1 MASLPSD
8 DGGTP
13 QPRRKKRRASTSLDK
28 SMSVL
33 EGDVGAHTATKRKRQ
48 TKKPTKPKT
57 SSKSKSEQPTP
68 KKKYKAKPQS
78 DPKPKKTMCIAK
90 AMRLTSADPKD
101 DKQVALIIAHL
112 RNRKIEADED
122 FSLEANEFFF
132 IGSDCTGLGTELLA
146 AALSGLWVKPLFGS
160 DIDAGVRDL
169 HHLLHPNAP
178 LLKSDCGQ
186 RSPEATPYVDLY
198 VAGPPC
204 QPWSSMGRNMGLD
217 DMKDRGMVFYHVLS
231 YIRSKHPRAFII
243 ENVRGL
249 LDQHK
254 RMFAIILQILRDA
267 GYMVSWE
274 VVNTNDHGI
283 PQSRPRII
291 IVGVLKS
298 SCAHSFK
305 FPKKLNF
312 RPPIESF
319 LDKSDSD
326 GWAPMLNATGKNN
339 LERARMKLAA
349 QGVDMAKA
357 TVLVDLSA
365 SSKFSSFRVGGSPC
379 LTASR
384 GKVGGYY
391 ITNRRRMTTIQE
403 MGRLQGFPTKM
414 TDTLL
419 QRGAKPSALGHAY
432 GNAMSV
438 NVLMRLIPRV
448 AWAAGLIPD
457 TCMVDDV
464 WKRMKKTKD
473 EYWSK
478 CDMPESVLYKVPV
491 QPTPLG
497 FNFNVPPQ
505 GRLPLSR
512 L

>member
-1 MASLPSD
+1 MASLPGCDGEPSPWCD
-8 DGGTP
+8 DGGSP
-13 QPRRKKRRASTSLDK
+13 QKKRPASTMLDK
-28 SMSVL
+28 STPPS
-33 EGDVGAHTATKRKRQ
+33 
-48 TKKPTKPKT
+48 
-57 SSKSKSEQPTP
+57 P
-68 KKKYKAKPQS
+68 KKKKKQKAKPQS
-78 DPKPKKTMCIAK
+78 DPKPKTTTKKHKSKPKTTTTCIAQ
-90 AMRLTSADPKD
+90 AMKLTSAAPLDEH
-101 DKQVALIIAHL
+101 VARIVARL
-112 RNRKIEADED
+112 RNRKIEADEN
-122 FSLEANEFFF
+122 FSLKTNEFFF

-160 DIDAGVRDL
+160 DIDAGVREL
-169 HHLLHPNAP
+169 HHLLHPLAP
-178 LLKSDCGQ
+178 LLTSDCGQ
-186 RSPEATPYVDLY
+186 RSLEATPYVDMY

-204 QPWSSMGRNMGLD
+204 QPWSSIGQNMGLD
-217 DMKDRGMVFYHVLS
+217 DMKDRGMVFYHVLK
-231 YIRSKHPRAFII
+231 YIRSKHPRSFII

-254 RMFAIILQILRDA
+254 RMFAVILQILRDA

-283 PQSRPRII
+283 PQSRPRVI
-291 IVGVLKS
+291 IVGVSKS

-305 FPKKLNF
+305 FPKKLKF
-312 RPPIESF
+312 RPPVDSF
-319 LDKSDSD
+319 LDKSGGD

-339 LERARMKLAA
+339 LEKARTKLAA
-349 QGVDMAKA
+349 QGLDIAKA

-419 QRGAKPSALGHAY
+419 QRGAKPSALGHAF

-448 AWAAGLIPD
+448 AWAAGLIPN
-457 TCMVDDV
+457 TSMVADV

-473 EYWSK
+473 AYWSK
-478 CDMPESVLYKVPV
+478 CDMPESVLYTVPV

-497 FNFNVPPQ
+497 FDFNVPPQ
-505 GRLPLSR
+505 GRVPLNR